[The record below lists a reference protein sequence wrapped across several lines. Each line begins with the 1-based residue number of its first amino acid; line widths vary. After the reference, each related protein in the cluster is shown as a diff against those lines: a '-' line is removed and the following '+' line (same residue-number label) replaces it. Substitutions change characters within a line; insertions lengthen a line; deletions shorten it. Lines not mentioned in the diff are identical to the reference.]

1 MIAGRLDRLID
12 IEQPTETQN
21 DYGEKTVTWS
31 HYATVYAEVVQQS
44 AREAFGAG
52 KIAETDAV
60 FRIRYI
66 DGVTAKMRIVYD
78 DVYYEITGKP
88 REIGRKQ
95 GLEIMGKAQE

>member
-1 MIAGRLDRLID
+1 M
-12 IEQPTETQN
+12 
-21 DYGEKTVTWS
+21 
-31 HYATVYAEVVQQS
+31 
-44 AREAFGAG
+44 
-52 KIAETDAV
+52 